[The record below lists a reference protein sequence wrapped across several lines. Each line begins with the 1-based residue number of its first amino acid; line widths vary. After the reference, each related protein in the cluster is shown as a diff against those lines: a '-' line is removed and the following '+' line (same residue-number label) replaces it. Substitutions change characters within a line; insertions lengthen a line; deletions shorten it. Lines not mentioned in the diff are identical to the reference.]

1 MSQTDTPPAETSTP
15 RREEMNFDGDRGAS
29 RSKWVAGLI
38 VVLLAVWMGSGFMTE
53 EAAEPAA
60 SAEAEEGPAPVS
72 VAVRTSEASSVIEEF
87 LAEGQ
92 AEPDRQ
98 TAVVAQTSG
107 TIDEV
112 AVTKGADV
120 EGGALLG
127 RIALAERRADLENAR
142 EARAQAQRTFDNAQT
157 LLDRGVG
164 TQDRLSE
171 SRSALAAAEAQVAAA
186 EEAIEDT
193 EIRAPF
199 AGRVEVL
206 DMNVGEVVQAGGEVA
221 RIVDNSPLTVG
232 IQVPQQILR
241 GVRPGLPAD
250 VTFITGEVREGTVVF
265 VGSSADTQTR
275 TFTAEIEVPNDGGEI
290 PAGISASV
298 RIPTGEAQGHFLSP
312 AILSLGTSGE
322 LGIKTVDDDNVVTFH
337 PVTIIR
343 AETEGVWVAGLPDT
357 ARIITVGQGFVSDGE
372 TVTPRAESETDMDV
386 DAGGE
391 TADAVAG
398 ETEDASLAGAALAAE
413 SANANAETT
422 E

>member
-1 MSQTDTPPAETSTP
+1 M
-15 RREEMNFDGDRGAS
+15 
-29 RSKWVAGLI
+29 AGLI

-53 EAAEPAA
+53 EAAEPAQ

-112 AVTKGADV
+112 AAMKGSDV

-164 TQDRLSE
+164 TQDRVSE

-206 DMNVGEVVQAGGEVA
+206 DMNVGEVVQAGAEVA

-241 GVRPGLPAD
+241 GVRPGLPAE
-250 VTFITGEVREGTVVF
+250 VTFITGEEREGTVVF
-265 VGSSADTQTR
+265 VGTSADTQTR

-298 RIPTGEAQGHFLSP
+298 RIPTGEALGHFLSP

-343 AETEGVWVAGLPDT
+343 AETEGVWVAGLPET

-372 TVTPRAESETDMDV
+372 TVTPRDESETETDV
-386 DAGGE
+386 EA
-391 TADAVAG
+391 AG
-398 ETEDASLAGAALAAE
+398 ETSDAAAEEAEDASLAGAALAAE
-413 SANANAETT
+413 SANASAEAT